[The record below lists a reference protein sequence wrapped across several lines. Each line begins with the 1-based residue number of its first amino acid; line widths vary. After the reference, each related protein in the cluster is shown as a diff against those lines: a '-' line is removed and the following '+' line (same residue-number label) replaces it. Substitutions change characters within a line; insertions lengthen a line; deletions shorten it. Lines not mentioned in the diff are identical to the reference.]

1 MKTFPGLIALVLLF
15 CTGLNT
21 YAQEGNPQA
30 CDCKTIFVSDEEA
43 SAGCP
48 ASVKEETCPMFR
60 DAIMQK
66 EQIKREQELRKMR
79 KNMEPR
85 YTLPK

>member
-1 MKTFPGLIALVLLF
+1 MNKFPFLIPLVLFLF
-15 CTGLNT
+15 VINA
-21 YAQEGNPQA
+21 YADEGNPQA
-30 CDCKTIFVSDEEA
+30 CDCKTIFVSDEETG
-43 SAGCP
+43 AGCP
-48 ASVKEETCPMFR
+48 ASVKEEACPMFR
-60 DAIMQK
+60 DAMMQK